1 MPNEFHN
8 EYSSTSKLWFKT
20 NQETKSFA
28 KIPFNHC
35 RLIHPGRK
43 IWFEPSR
50 KLTSNKLISPLKI
63 FTPLTIISFSLPL
76 YLPTH
81 TFAQTPVVT
90 RSPQSTNPQQLQNGI
105 EFLGIFISARQT
117 LVLILITLTI
127 SIGFS
132 AIVIISKKG
141 INALGRNPLNSKNIM
156 LGMIQATL
164 AAMLV
169 VIISLLTAYL
179 MYRTNP
185 LPKTEG
191 IPPTPTP
198 RPVIQPSI
206 TPAVVHTTTC
216 FTVSVP
222 FQTKY
227 PKVNQTPDTC
237 TVTFM
242 LEEPNGEFTLTH
254 RPSPTRSLSE
264 HPSVA
269 MRRLY
274 TDKYKP
280 IDIIHQDY
288 PELLTFQTNN
298 EITLFLR
305 NTQVG
310 ELELSFH
317 NLSPNFEQ
325 YISPEII
332 IDIISSI
339 QLPNR
344 PAVNT
349 FPPNSATGSAQPIPS
364 PSI

>member
-1 MPNEFHN
+1 MFELSRLTHHSEKFGFKYPPKFD
-8 EYSSTSKLWFKT
+8 SK
-20 NQETKSFA
+20 
-28 KIPFNHC
+28 KIILFSNA
-35 RLIHPGRK
+35 LLL
-43 IWFEPSR
+43 
-50 KLTSNKLISPLKI
+50 LTPIYL
-63 FTPLTIISFSLPL
+63 SLPL
-76 YLPTH
+76 FLTRTY
-81 TFAQTPVVT
+81 AQTPAVT
-90 RSPQSTNPQQLQNGI
+90 RSPQVSPQPLQNGI

-117 LVLILITLTI
+117 LVLLLITLTI
-127 SIGFS
+127 CIGFA
-132 AIVIISKKG
+132 AIVVITKKG

-227 PKVNQTPDTC
+227 PKINQTSDTC

-242 LEEPNGEFTLTH
+242 FDEPKGEFTLTH
-254 RPSPTRSLSE
+254 RPSPNRALSE

-274 TDKYKP
+274 ADKYKP
-280 IDIIHQDY
+280 IEMTHPDY
-288 PELLTFQTNN
+288 QELLTFQTDN
-298 EITLFLR
+298 EITSFLR
-305 NTQVG
+305 NSQIG

-332 IDIISSI
+332 TDIISSI
-339 QLPNR
+339 QLPNS
-344 PAVNT
+344 PAANT
-349 FPPNSATGSAQPIPS
+349 FPPTSATQSADQTPS
-364 PSI
+364 PSN

>member
-1 MPNEFHN
+1 MSHVNHN
-8 EYSSTSKLWFKT
+8 DNFSQSKIRFERNREL
-20 NQETKSFA
+20 NR
-28 KIPFNHC
+28 H
-35 RLIHPGRK
+35 RK
-43 IWFEPSR
+43 IWCKGSQECNSK
-50 KLTSNKLISPLKI
+50 KLFSLQQAILS
-63 FTPLTIISFSLPL
+63 LTIFSCNLPL
-76 YLPTH
+76 LLPTH
-81 TFAQTPVVT
+81 TFAQSPVIT

-105 EFLGIFISARQT
+105 EFLGIFISARQS

-127 SIGFS
+127 SIGFA
-132 AIVIISKKG
+132 AIVVITKKG

-156 LGMIQATL
+156 LGMIQSTL

-169 VIISLLTAYL
+169 IIIGLLTAFL

-191 IPPTPTP
+191 VPPTPTP

-227 PKVNQTPDTC
+227 PKINQTPDTC

-242 LEEPNGEFTLTH
+242 FNEPKGEFTLTH
-254 RPSPTRSLSE
+254 RPLPTRTLSE

-274 TDKYKP
+274 TDTYKP
-280 IDIIHQDY
+280 IDIIHPDY

-298 EITLFLR
+298 EITSFLR

-317 NLSPNFEQ
+317 NLSPDFEQ
-325 YISPEII
+325 YLSPEII

-339 QLPNR
+339 QIPNS
-344 PAVNT
+344 PSTNT
-349 FPPNSATGSAQPIPS
+349 FPPLSATQSADPIPS

>member
-1 MPNEFHN
+1 MQ
-8 EYSSTSKLWFKT
+8 S
-20 NQETKSFA
+20 
-28 KIPFNHC
+28 
-35 RLIHPGRK
+35 K
-43 IWFEPSR
+43 IWFEHDRELNRHRKKWFKSR
-50 KLTSNKLISPLKI
+50 RERNCKKLISFPVTILS
-63 FTPLTIISFSLPL
+63 LTIFFFNVPL
-76 YLPTH
+76 LLPTH
-81 TFAQTPVVT
+81 TFALTPVVT
-90 RSPQSTNPQQLQNGI
+90 RSPQSTDPQQLQNGI
-105 EFLGIFISARQT
+105 EFFGIIISARQT
-117 LVLILITLTI
+117 LVLVLVTLTI
-127 SIGFS
+127 IIGFT
-132 AIVIISKKG
+132 AIVVITKKG

-156 LGMIQATL
+156 LGMILATL
-164 AAMLV
+164 TALLV
-169 VIISLLTAYL
+169 IIISLLTAYL

-227 PKVNQTPDTC
+227 PKINQTSETC

-242 LEEPNGEFTLTH
+242 LDEPKGEFTLTH
-254 RPSPTRSLSE
+254 RPSPNRTLSE
-264 HPSVA
+264 HPSIA

-280 IDIIHQDY
+280 LDIIHPDY
-288 PELLTFQTNN
+288 PELLSFQTNN
-298 EITLFLR
+298 EITSFLR

-317 NLSPNFEQ
+317 NLSPDFEQ
-325 YISPEII
+325 YLSPEII

-339 QLPNR
+339 QFPSS
-344 PAVNT
+344 PASNT
-349 FPPNSATGSAQPIPS
+349 FPPNAATSSAQPVPS